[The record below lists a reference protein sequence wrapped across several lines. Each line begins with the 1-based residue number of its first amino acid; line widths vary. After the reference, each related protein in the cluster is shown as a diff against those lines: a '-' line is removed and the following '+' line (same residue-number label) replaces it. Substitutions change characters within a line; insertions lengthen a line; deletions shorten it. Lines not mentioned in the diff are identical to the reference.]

1 MPRPKSRAS
10 TRWGLLP
17 IGIAAVACIGCC
29 AVPLIAA
36 SGVLG
41 GGLALLR
48 DSCFAPIAIP
58 LMALGALA
66 LMVWIV
72 RARRRRRNCQAG
84 TGCGCAADAEP
95 NMLEPITIR
104 PEP

>member
-1 MPRPKSRAS
+1 MPRPKSRAA
-10 TRWGLLP
+10 TQV
-17 IGIAAVACIGCC
+17 GIAADRHCRGGVHRLLRRA
-29 AVPLIAA
+29 PDRS